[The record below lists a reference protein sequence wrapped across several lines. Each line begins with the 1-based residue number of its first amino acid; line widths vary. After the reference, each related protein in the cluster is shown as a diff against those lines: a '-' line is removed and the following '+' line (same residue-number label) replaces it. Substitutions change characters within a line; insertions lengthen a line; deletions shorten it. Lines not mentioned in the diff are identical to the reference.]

1 MNTAAKPPRPKPTSS
16 STTTVKSKIGNNG
29 TSTDTRS
36 RTMRLGSTSS
46 AGTSSAA
53 SRRSRSSSGIPHP
66 LPRSR
71 SQLPSSVTGVTTT
84 SGENPN
90 VVHSVT
96 AASSGAVDE
105 AIFLEAFESTSEV
118 QLLSGKDVEQQLS
131 NIRDTLADTN
141 TDWEKRIDTLKR
153 LRSIIISG
161 ALDYDEFFKNIRQLD
176 LPLAVTVKDLRSQ
189 IVRETCITLAFM
201 SVKLTNRFERTA
213 EDVIPALMN
222 LIQNSAKIIASSAVV
237 AMRFIVDNTQS
248 SKLVPLIL
256 ASSESK
262 SKEIRRHTC
271 ELLLHMLNHW
281 DRTQLDKHSQLIHD
295 VIKKSLS
302 DADPETRQGARKA
315 FGLFREN
322 FPQLAHKLLDTLDAS
337 KKKTLLGEMSNS
349 SSTHS
354 LASNG
359 RLRSAKEITSRHP
372 SGNDKQYSP
381 GALGRSSSANELA
394 SRNLAKNNALSMTT
408 SITPVAPSL
417 AKPRPV
423 QSKSAYKSSST
434 ITASSG
440 SRPPVTSQSQ
450 PGSRST
456 SPTLKSHYLTHHN
469 NNRTPTN
476 GRSRIPMPG
485 KISSRESSPG
495 RTRPYGM
502 RQESDYDPNHFG
514 VSSQRRGVWSA
525 NSDDNA
531 SETSSICSE
540 RSLESKSSKRR
551 LSTHSSREW
560 IDKEDV
566 ADVLRRMSSNEWA
579 ERKEGLTT
587 LHHMIR
593 SGRVFSGP
601 EIKRI
606 TETFSKRFHDPHSQV
621 FTVFL
626 DVLPEFI
633 ISYKREI
640 NEWLYTLLTKLLT
653 RLGNDHL
660 ESTYKKLK
668 NCLKVVN
675 QSFDVHQQ
683 FTILTRF
690 INDNSSA
697 PGIKAKEVLLK
708 HLQQIIQHMEPVDIA
723 NNADVRI
730 ALSKIM
736 NWSVEP
742 KSNEVRKAAQGVVL
756 ALYNLNRPEFTLMLT
771 SLPDTYQA
779 AASKIIRSV
788 TDKYSSTPSN
798 QDMNFL
804 QHSNSGSL
812 SSMTTSVNSLLNS
825 DNNHEQSY
833 RQTSQTTYLTDMRV
847 LMENMQALN
856 INHRNDELLTGSNS
870 LKDSGFQDMAVK
882 NGRQYTPQLYRSN
895 NSHNTTEQSD
905 VRSILNAP
913 DRTAAI
919 DSSLDIINNTSS
931 NKEQRHNA
939 MRCILKFSKV
949 NDTETWDIA
958 FTKTLNVLT
967 HILDDDNDEIIW
979 KVFSLRIIRELLI
992 HHTDL
997 FMNYVELTI
1006 IRILKAQ
1013 SETESDITR
1022 AAEAAALAAAEY
1034 LPSEDCVRVLKPIIE
1049 TAKYPMNQAAIT
1061 MLQKTIEL
1069 MNKDVCA
1076 RLMPE
1081 MIPPLLAVSLN
1092 VKRCQLFEMFKE
1104 NKFINQQH

>member
-1 MNTAAKPPRPKPTSS
+1 MSAAKPPRPKPTSN
-16 STTTVKSKIGNNG
+16 STAITKSKIGGNG
-29 TSTDTRS
+29 TSGDTRS
-36 RTMRLGSTSS
+36 RIMRLGSSTSS
-46 AGTSSAA
+46 TGPTSAA
-53 SRRSRSSSGIPHP
+53 
-66 LPRSR
+66 
-71 SQLPSSVTGVTTT
+71 T
-84 SGENPN
+84 
-90 VVHSVT
+90 
-96 AASSGAVDE
+96 SSGAVDE
-105 AIFLEAFESTSEV
+105 AVFLETFESTPEV
-118 QLLSGKDVEQQLS
+118 QLLSGKDVDQQLS
-131 NIRDTLADTN
+131 NVRETLADTN
-141 TDWEKRIDTLKR
+141 NDWEKRVDALKR
-153 LRSIIISG
+153 LRSIIVSG
-161 ALDYDEFFKNIRQLD
+161 AADYDEFFKNMRQLD
-176 LPLAVTVKDLRSQ
+176 LPLATTVKDLRSQ
-189 IVRETCITLAFM
+189 IVREACITLAFM

-213 EDVIPALMN
+213 EGVIPALMN
-222 LIQNSAKIIASSAVV
+222 LIQNSAKVISTSGIV

-256 ASSESK
+256 GNFESK

-271 ELLLHMLNHW
+271 ELLLHMLSHW
-281 DRTQLDKHSQLIHD
+281 DRTHLDKHGQLIHD
-295 VIKKSLS
+295 SIKKSLS
-302 DADPETRQGARKA
+302 DPDPEARQNARKA
-315 FGLFREN
+315 FGLFREY
-322 FPQLAHKLLDTLDAS
+322 FSQLADQLLNTLDAS
-337 KKKTLLGEMSNS
+337 KKKMLLGEMSNS

-354 LASNG
+354 LAIGG
-359 RLRSAKEITSRHP
+359 RMKSAKETTPRYQTA
-372 SGNDKQYSP
+372 NDKQYSP
-381 GALGRSSSANELA
+381 GVLARSSSANELA
-394 SRNLAKNNALSMTT
+394 SRNFAKDNATSMTT
-408 SITPVAPSL
+408 STTPVVPSPL
-417 AKPRPV
+417 IRPRPV
-423 QSKSAYKSSST
+423 QPQSIYKQSST
-434 ITASSG
+434 TAVSST
-440 SRPPVTSQSQ
+440 SRPPITSQSQ

-456 SPTLKSHYLTHHN
+456 SPTLKAHYLTHHN

-476 GRSRIPMPG
+476 GRSRIPVSG

-495 RTRPYGM
+495 RTRPYGV
-502 RQESDYDPNHFG
+502 RQGSNDYDSNHFG
-514 VSSQRRGVWSA
+514 VSSQRRGAWGA
-525 NSDDNA
+525 DSDDNA

-540 RSLESKSSKRR
+540 RSL
-551 LSTHSSREW
+551 
-560 IDKEDV
+560 EDV

-587 LHHMIR
+587 LYHMIR
-593 SGRVFSGP
+593 SGRVFSSP

-606 TETFSKRFHDPHSQV
+606 TEIFSKRFHDPHTQV
-621 FTVFL
+621 FTAFL

-633 ISYKREI
+633 VNYKREI
-640 NEWLYTLLTKLLT
+640 NEWLYTLLTKLLG

-668 NCLKVVN
+668 HCLNVVN

-690 INDNSSA
+690 INDNSLA
-697 PGIKAKEVLLK
+697 PGVKAKEVLLR

-771 SLPDTYQA
+771 SLPDTYQT

-788 TDKYSSTPSN
+788 TDKYSSTYSN

-804 QHSNSGSL
+804 QRSNSGVPSP
-812 SSMTTSVNSLLNS
+812 MTTSVNSLLNS
-825 DNNHEQSY
+825 DNNHDQLHQ
-833 RQTSQTTYLTDMRV
+833 QTSQTTYLTDMRV

-856 INHRNDELLTGSNS
+856 INHRNDDLLTSSNS
-870 LKDSGFQDMAVK
+870 LKDSGFQDMAIR

-895 NSHNTTEQSD
+895 RAHNTTEHSD
-905 VRSILNAP
+905 SILNAS

-919 DSSLDIINNTSS
+919 DSSLDIANNTTLS
-931 NKEQRHNA
+931 KEQRYNA

-949 NDTETWDIA
+949 NDNETWDIA

-967 HILDDDNDEIIW
+967 QILDNDNDDMTW
-979 KVFSLRIIRELLI
+979 KVYSLRIIRELLI
-992 HHTDL
+992 HHTNL

-1022 AAEAAALAAAEY
+1022 AAEAAALAAAEH
-1034 LPSEDCVRVLKPIIE
+1034 LPSEGCVRVLKPIIE

-1081 MIPPLLAVSLN
+1081 MIPPLLAVWDIHSRDLDVSWDSETSSVRKAAVFCLVAVFLVVGESLRTYLQKLSASKLKLLN
-1092 VKRCQLFEMFKE
+1092 VYISKAEQQRTVEK
-1104 NKFINQQH
+1104 NTNSSSSPTTTTNGKF